1 MKLRTLVCG
10 AALAA
15 ANLLMP
21 VPQTQAMPLA
31 PGAARPVLLC
41 GFAPQE
47 VAPAPRVVLL
57 TTPLRPC

>member
-21 VPQTQAMPLA
+21 VPQAQAVPLL
-31 PGAARPVLLC
+31 PHPVTLC
-41 GFAPQE
+41 GFAPRPHLPA
-47 VAPAPRVVLL
+47 APVLL
-57 TTPLRPC
+57 ATPLRPC